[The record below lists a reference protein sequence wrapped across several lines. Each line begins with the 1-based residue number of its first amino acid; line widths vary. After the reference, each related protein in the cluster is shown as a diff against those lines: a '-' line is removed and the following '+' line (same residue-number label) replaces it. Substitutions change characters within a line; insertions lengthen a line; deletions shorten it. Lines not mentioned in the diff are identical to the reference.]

1 MKNAT
6 TVIIPEANLPTIA
19 QNIVRVMRDLMVPNC
34 VFMNE
39 DNNKGSKQRNDLPGS
54 ITTRANKVEMVNIL
68 IEDYMKKHRVV
79 FCRDF
84 LVAEPE
90 YSTVENVKSE
100 YVKQLRNFCRKRKQ
114 MNARDGTAYFETFY
128 TGNID

>member
-1 MKNAT
+1 MKNVTA
-6 TVIIPEANLPTIA
+6 VIIPEANLPTIA

-39 DNNKGSKQRNDLPGS
+39 DNNKGSQQRNDLPGS

-68 IEDYMKKHRVV
+68 VEEYMKKHRVV

-90 YSTVENVKSE
+90 YSTVENVKAE

-114 MNARDGTAYFETFY
+114 MNNRDGTAYFETFY